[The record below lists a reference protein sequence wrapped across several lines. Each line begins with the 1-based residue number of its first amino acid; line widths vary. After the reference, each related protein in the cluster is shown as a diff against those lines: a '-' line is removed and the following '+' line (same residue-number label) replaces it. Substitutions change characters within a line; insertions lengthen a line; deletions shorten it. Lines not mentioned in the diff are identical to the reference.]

1 MTLGDKLTRIQN
13 QIARLQ
19 ERRKRVRKQREKL
32 NCQIALYFYK
42 DVEKIFGKDFCPSF
56 VVGFLEQIQ
65 ILSSQ
70 IQKHEWRKQ
79 EYSSCPCS
87 QDENT
92 SPINKG
98 DKAFSEGKST

>member
-42 DVEKIFGKDFCPSF
+42 DVEKIFGKDFSPTF
-56 VVGFLEQIQ
+56 VVGLLEQIRT
-65 ILSSQ
+65 LSSE
-70 IQKHEWRKQ
+70 IQKHEREK
-79 EYSSCPCS
+79 
-87 QDENT
+87 
-92 SPINKG
+92 
-98 DKAFSEGKST
+98 